1 MKRIHAVMF
10 FLLIVV
16 TAVAQEAPVQLKVLC
31 YNLRF
36 GELATLQQLG
46 EYIKSENPD
55 VVMLQEVDVFTNR
68 DRAPLQNGKNFISEL
83 GYYTGMLSAYS
94 KSISYAGG
102 YYGIGIL
109 SKYPFVSTE
118 RILLPL
124 VEEKREQRSLLIARV
139 ELNNTQQITV
149 ACTHL
154 DLKSNIRM
162 VQVNAINNVLKK
174 EKNPVILA
182 GDFNAKPDSP
192 EIKEGMKNWKH
203 SCADDVY
210 TIPVKEPKAKI
221 DYIFSYPQSRWNV
234 VSSSVGNVTL
244 SDHLPVIATLSLISK

>member
-1 MKRIHAVMF
+1 MKRIHTVLF
-10 FLLIVV
+10 FLLITV
-16 TAVAQEAPVQLKVLC
+16 TTIAQEAPVQLKVVC

-55 VVMLQEVDVFTNR
+55 VVMLQEVDVFTSR
-68 DRAPLQNGKNFISEL
+68 DRAPLQNGKNFIAEL

-94 KSISYAGG
+94 KSIPYSGG

-118 RILLPL
+118 RVLLPM

-139 ELNNTQQITV
+139 ELDNTQQITV

-154 DLKSNIRM
+154 DLKSEIRR
-162 VQVNAINNVLKK
+162 VQVKTINNVLKK

-192 EIKEGMKNWKH
+192 EIKEGMKDWKR

-221 DYIFSYPQSRWNV
+221 DYIFSYPRSGWEV
-234 VSSSVGNVTL
+234 VSSCVPKVAL